1 MDAVKLLEQ
10 APNLRVIIN
19 HRCNPSVDVLKSK
32 EYMNGIKELS
42 LFKNTHMK
50 VSFFG
55 LTDPTWEHEQLVL
68 DKAEEIIKLFTSK
81 RCMFA
86 TNFPCDSTEKFGSW
100 TGKGMVETF
109 KKLAARFE
117 PYEAEFLWKET
128 AMRTY
133 RIGDYDFG
141 PRTQLSKGC

>member
-32 EYMNGIKELS
+32 E
-42 LFKNTHMK
+42 HMK